1 MMTARPGVTPF
12 AVSSSEAFFTVATT
26 SSATFLPSII
36 SAISL
41 PDRCGWRLPP
51 RGEDGAGY
59 STLRREQR
67 ALLRRGFFTLRQEE
81 ISRAEAAMLRIV
93 YRSLVREV
101 LDGFAELAQ
110 AAADLVDRRV
120 GALVDI

>member
-1 MMTARPGVTPF
+1 MVTARPGVTPF

-41 PDRCGWRLPP
+41 PVRCGWRLPP

-67 ALLRRGFFTLRQEE
+67 ALLRRGVFTLRQEE
-81 ISRAEAAMLRIV
+81 ISRAEAAIV
-93 YRSLVREV
+93 RVLYRSLVREV
-101 LDGFAELAQ
+101 FDCFAVLAP
-110 AAADLVDRRV
+110 AAAGPVDHRV
-120 GALVDI
+120 GAAI